1 MTIKFITNPEYTVYE
16 TTAAVKD
23 GPFKCLK
30 TLGHPVAH
38 YDNAEEMY
46 KDWINEFLDGTHNFI
61 VSQKE

>member
-16 TTAAVKD
+16 TAKTTYNPLE
-23 GPFKCLK
+23 GLK
-30 TLGHPVAH
+30 LLGHPVAH
-38 YDNAEEMY
+38 YDNDVDMY